1 VAGAGAVERV
11 SGATALLIAIL
22 ALVAAVRWTAAHPQP
37 LWWDEANY
45 YNQVI
50 GDRTAFIRGGL
61 PGVAR
66 SLLFADA
73 ARPPAYRMGVLP
85 LLVEPPPLDLLR
97 RVALVMTIVAMAL
110 LAWAARAVAT
120 RSSALLAA
128 SFTLAMPAVLTA
140 GAWFGTEY
148 PLFLSVALLLA
159 SLLRGLRFGLTVA
172 VALGL
177 LAKTTFVV
185 IAAPA
190 ILVALLLARD
200 WRARRDLLVPSAIGA
215 LAASGWWF
223 WNAGPAL
230 RFGQLGRTFERAS
243 LGDVYSLATAL
254 QKVRIVLEEGL
265 GYGVAVALLVL
276 LVATLAMRRQASE
289 RWPPE
294 QRRALLIA
302 VAATVPLL
310 LLLAFSPVFVA
321 RHFAPALL
329 PVTVLVALLL
339 DRLPASA
346 RVAAAALALA
356 QVAGLAAAPERFLPL
371 IEQTDWSRLRAAV
384 PGRTPHIAYLGNW
397 GSLSPPE
404 IRYGW
409 TRSGDEATVTWL
421 WRFEWR
427 TIDWRRVEAEA
438 VASDAVLVVPPG
450 TPGRDNQYNAEL
462 VRRLEAS
469 GTFEPPVPFTIGT
482 RAPIA
487 LLLYRRM
494 RQSTSALWLRS
505 RECRQAGV
513 PVLHWLSLEL
523 VEDRHSCLSALATT
537 NPQRETS

>member
-1 VAGAGAVERV
+1 LAV
-11 SGATALLIAIL
+11 
-22 ALVAAVRWTAAHPQP
+22 VAAVRWTAAHPQP

-50 GDRTAFIRGGL
+50 GDRTAFLRGGL

-66 SLLFADA
+66 SLLFADP
-73 ARPPAYRMGVLP
+73 ARPPAYRVAVLP
-85 LLVEPPPLDLLR
+85 LIVQRPTLGLLR
-97 RVALVMTIVAMAL
+97 RFALLVTIFAIAL
-110 LAWAARAVAT
+110 LAWAARAVVAW
-120 RSSALLAA
+120 SSALLAA
-128 SFTLAMPAVLTA
+128 AFVFAMPGVLTA

-148 PLFLSVALLLA
+148 PLFLAVALLLA
-159 SLLRGLRFGLTVA
+159 SLLRGWRLGLAVA

-177 LAKTTFVV
+177 LSKTTFVL
-185 IAAPA
+185 IGAPA

-200 WRARRDLLVPSAIGA
+200 WRTRRDLFVPSAIGA

-223 WNAGPAL
+223 WNVGPAL

-243 LGDVYSLATAL
+243 LGDVFSLATAL

-265 GYGVAVALLVL
+265 GCGVAVALLVVVVVT
-276 LVATLAMRRQASE
+276 LVMRRQPASE

-294 QRRALLIA
+294 QRRAFLIA

-310 LLLAFSPVFVA
+310 LVLAFSPVFVA

-329 PVTVLVALLL
+329 PMTVLVALLL

-346 RVAAAALALA
+346 RVAAAALALL
-356 QVAGLAAAPERFLPL
+356 QVAGLAAAPERFLPRV
-371 IEQTDWSRLRAAV
+371 EQTDWSRLRAAV

-409 TRSGDEATVTWL
+409 TRSGDEATVIWL

-427 TIDWRRVEAEA
+427 TIDWRSVEAEA
-438 VASDAVLVVPPG
+438 LASDAVLVVPPG

-469 GTFEPPVPFTIGT
+469 GRFDPPVPFTIGT
-482 RAPIA
+482 RAPIE

-494 RQSTSALWLRS
+494 HRQSTSALWLRS
-505 RECRQAGV
+505 HECRQ
-513 PVLHWLSLEL
+513 S
-523 VEDRHSCLSALATT
+523 
-537 NPQRETS
+537 ETS